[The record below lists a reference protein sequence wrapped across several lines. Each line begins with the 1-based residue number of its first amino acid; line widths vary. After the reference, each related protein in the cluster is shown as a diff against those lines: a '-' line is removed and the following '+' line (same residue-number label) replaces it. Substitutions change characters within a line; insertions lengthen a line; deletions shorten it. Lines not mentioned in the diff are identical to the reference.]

1 MAANQTPAWLN
12 KVYQELAPAHG
23 RYEGAL
29 RTALAATLATYV
41 LLVLQ
46 TPMIAPG
53 VYLIYLVS
61 YDVPYLTFKTSVLEL
76 FYQCFGVALS
86 LMLIA
91 VTGND
96 PMARVL
102 GVAGFTF
109 LSAFLIRACTV
120 RVAAMNLGIFPI
132 LTLSLWELHL
142 PAEQLVHLAMFPVA
156 TGAVAVAI
164 KVAIEYIFARRDPN
178 HALQAEMKA
187 RLEALQQ
194 LFEGF
199 AAGEPAQ
206 EIKQRVEKVSRYA
219 FAGQGKMLS
228 LLEEVRTRA
237 IPEDSPQSISP
248 ALIPYIARLLD
259 VSASFARQHQAR
271 IGDIEHP
278 RFGQIAAMLAQL
290 LTESATEA
298 EDTGECEPEETAG
311 LLSEIEQL
319 LYTMKSISRADRL
332 DPHEKLLNALPR
344 REKKP
349 WFRPGAWSNPEY
361 LTYAAKLSL
370 CATLCYIVYNSL
382 AWPGASTATLTVLVA
397 GVTSSGATNQKMLF
411 RILGATIGG
420 IVFGIGC
427 IVFVY
432 PFADSA
438 LPFLLSVALVSF
450 IGAWIARSAHL
461 GYVGLQIVFS
471 FYLVAFQEYSTP
483 IGGSYGQGKLFGR
496 VHGFG
501 APLQMNP
508 ARDRV
513 MGVLIALFV
522 MWAIFHQLH
531 PKRVVDRMRLSL
543 ARLLRMEADL
553 ISLIRGRET
562 GRVTALREDVLAL
575 LLEIRGLAEAI
586 PFELDRHV
594 ARDTEISEDI
604 QQALTSTEGLFLHA
618 RAAWPRADE
627 TPEELAVVKTINDS
641 VAQGMREMANMLD
654 GASKKPESGEI
665 EQNQSKRA
673 LAEVLEGGSFL
684 GGKPPESIAA
694 GDGHSDFSIASLLST
709 YKGAAASPE
718 SLASVFT
725 AYTKLQ
731 KQILKI
737 QADA

>member
-1 MAANQTPAWLN
+1 MADHQKPQWLN
-12 KVYQELAPAHG
+12 KIYQELAPAHG

-29 RTALAATLATYV
+29 RTAFAATLATYV

-46 TPMIAPG
+46 TPLIAPG

-76 FYQCFGVALS
+76 FYQCVGVALS

-102 GVAGFTF
+102 SVAAFTF
-109 LSAFLIRACTV
+109 LSAFLLRACTV

-142 PAEQLVHLAMFPVA
+142 PAEQLVHLSMWPIA
-156 TGAVAVAI
+156 TGAVAVSI

-194 LFEGF
+194 LFQGF

-206 EIKQRVEKVSRYA
+206 EMKQRVAKVSRYA

-228 LLEEVRTRA
+228 LLEEVRLRS
-237 IPEDSPQSISP
+237 IPEDSPQPIPP
-248 ALIPYIARLLD
+248 ALISYIARLLD
-259 VSASFARQHQAR
+259 VSASFARQQQAQLDDGQR
-271 IGDIEHP
+271 R
-278 RFGQIAAMLAQL
+278 RFVQIAAMLTRLQ
-290 LTESATEA
+290 TESAEEA
-298 EDTGECEPEETAG
+298 RDLEEMEPEETAG
-311 LLSEIEQL
+311 QLRQIEQL
-319 LYTMKSISRADRL
+319 LYTMETISHTDQFQ
-332 DPHEKLLNALPR
+332 PHEKLLKALPQ

-349 WFRPGAWSNPEY
+349 WFRPGAWNNPEY
-361 LTYAAKLSL
+361 LTYATKLSL
-370 CATLCYIVYNSL
+370 CATLCYVIYNSL
-382 AWPGASTATLTVLVA
+382 AWPSASTATLTVLVA

-432 PFADSA
+432 PFADSV
-438 LPFLLSVALVSF
+438 LPFLISVAVVSF
-450 IGAWIARSAHL
+450 IGAWIARSAHM

-483 IGGSYGQGKLFGR
+483 IGGSAGQGQLMSR

-501 APLQMNP
+501 APLQMIP
-508 ARDRV
+508 ARDRL
-513 MGVLIALFV
+513 MGVLIALIV
-522 MWAIFHQLH
+522 MWVIFHQLH

-553 ISLIRGRET
+553 LSLIRSRET
-562 GRVTALREDVLAL
+562 GRVTALREDTLAL
-575 LLEIRGLAEAI
+575 VLEVRGLAEAI
-586 PFELDRHV
+586 PFELDQHV
-594 ARDTEISEDI
+594 ERDTEISEEI
-604 QQALTSTEGLFLHA
+604 QRALTSTEGLFLHA

-627 TPEELAVVKTINDS
+627 TPAELDVVKSINDS
-641 VAQGMREMANMLD
+641 VAQGMRDMADMLD
-654 GASKKPESGEI
+654 GTPRKQELDAIASTLSASRMAIASSES
-665 EQNQSKRA
+665 
-673 LAEVLEGGSFL
+673 LT
-684 GGKPPESIAA
+684 
-694 GDGHSDFSIASLLST
+694 SLLS
-709 YKGAAASPE
+709 
-718 SLASVFT
+718 
-725 AYTKLQ
+725 AYSRLQ
-731 KQILKI
+731 GQILKI
-737 QADA
+737 KADD

>member
-1 MAANQTPAWLN
+1 MAANQTPEWLN

-29 RTALAATLATYV
+29 RTAFAATLATYV

-46 TPMIAPG
+46 TPLIAPG

-76 FYQCFGVALS
+76 FYQCVGVALS

-91 VTGND
+91 ATGND

-102 GVAGFTF
+102 GVAAFTF
-109 LSAFLIRACTV
+109 LSAFLLRACTV

-142 PAEQLVHLAMFPVA
+142 PAEQLVHLSMWPIA

-164 KVAIEYIFARRDPN
+164 KVAIEYAFVRRDPN
-178 HALQAEMKA
+178 YALQAEMKA

-194 LFEGF
+194 LFQGF
-199 AAGEPAQ
+199 AVGEPAQ
-206 EIKQRVEKVSRYA
+206 EMKRRVAKVSRYA

-228 LLEEVRTRA
+228 LLEEVRLRS
-237 IPEDSPQSISP
+237 IPEDSSQPIPP
-248 ALIPYIARLLD
+248 ALISYIARLLD
-259 VSASFARQHQAR
+259 VSASFGRQHQAQIDDGQR
-271 IGDIEHP
+271 P
-278 RFGQIAAMLAQL
+278 RFGQIAAMLTQL
-290 LTESATEA
+290 QTEGA
-298 EDTGECEPEETAG
+298 EGARDLKEMGPEETAG
-311 LLSEIEQL
+311 QPHQIEQL
-319 LYTMKSISRADRL
+319 LYTMKSISHADQL
-332 DPHEKLLNALPR
+332 QPHEKLLKALPQ

-361 LTYAAKLSL
+361 LTYATKLSL
-370 CATLCYIVYNSL
+370 CATICYVIYNSL

-420 IVFGIGC
+420 IIFGIGC

-438 LPFLLSVALVSF
+438 LPFLISVALVSF
-450 IGAWIARSAHL
+450 IGAWIARSAHM

-483 IGGSYGQGKLFGR
+483 IGGSAGQGQLISR

-501 APLQMNP
+501 APLQLYP
-508 ARDRV
+508 ARDRL
-513 MGVLIALFV
+513 MGVLIALIV

-531 PKRVVDRMRLSL
+531 PKRVVDRMRLGL

-553 ISLIRGRET
+553 ISLIRSRET
-562 GRVTALREDVLAL
+562 GQVTALREDVLAV
-575 LLEIRGLAEAI
+575 LLEVRGLAEAI
-586 PFELDRHV
+586 PFELDQNV
-594 ARDTEISEDI
+594 ERDTETSEEI
-604 QQALTSTEGLFLHA
+604 QHALTSTEGLFLHA

-627 TPEELAVVKTINDS
+627 TPAELDVVKSINDS
-641 VAQGMREMANMLD
+641 VAQGMRYMADMLD
-654 GASKKPESGEI
+654 GTPRKQE
-665 EQNQSKRA
+665 
-673 LAEVLEGGSFL
+673 LE
-684 GGKPPESIAA
+684 A
-694 GDGHSDFSIASLLST
+694 IASTLSASRT
-709 YKGAAASPE
+709 AAASSE
-718 SLASVFT
+718 SLTSVLS
-725 AYTKLQ
+725 AYTRLHR
-731 KQILKI
+731 QILNI
-737 QADA
+737 QANA

>member
-1 MAANQTPAWLN
+1 MADHQKPQWLN
-12 KVYQELAPAHG
+12 KIYQELAPAHG

-29 RTALAATLATYV
+29 RTAFAATLATYV

-46 TPMIAPG
+46 TPLIAPG

-76 FYQCFGVALS
+76 FYQCVGVALS

-102 GVAGFTF
+102 SVAAFTF
-109 LSAFLIRACTV
+109 LSAFLLRACTV

-142 PAEQLVHLAMFPVA
+142 PAEQLVHLSMWPIA
-156 TGAVAVAI
+156 TGAVAVSI

-194 LFEGF
+194 LFQGF

-206 EIKQRVEKVSRYA
+206 EMKQRVAKVSRYA

-228 LLEEVRTRA
+228 LLEEVRLRS
-237 IPEDSPQSISP
+237 IPEDSPQPIPP
-248 ALIPYIARLLD
+248 ALISYIARLLD
-259 VSASFARQHQAR
+259 VSASFARQQQAQLDDGQR
-271 IGDIEHP
+271 R
-278 RFGQIAAMLAQL
+278 RFVQIAAMLTRLQ
-290 LTESATEA
+290 TESAEEA
-298 EDTGECEPEETAG
+298 RDLEEMEPEETAG
-311 LLSEIEQL
+311 QLRQIEQL
-319 LYTMKSISRADRL
+319 LYTMETISHTDQFQ
-332 DPHEKLLNALPR
+332 PHERLLKALPQ

-349 WFRPGAWSNPEY
+349 WFRPGAWNNPEY
-361 LTYAAKLSL
+361 LTYATKLSL
-370 CATLCYIVYNSL
+370 CATLCYVIYNSL
-382 AWPGASTATLTVLVA
+382 AWPSASTATLTVLVA

-432 PFADSA
+432 PFADSV
-438 LPFLLSVALVSF
+438 LPFLISVAVVSF
-450 IGAWIARSAHL
+450 IGAWIARSAHM

-483 IGGSYGQGKLFGR
+483 IGGSAGQGQLMSR

-501 APLQMNP
+501 APLQMIP
-508 ARDRV
+508 ARDRL
-513 MGVLIALFV
+513 MGVLIALIV
-522 MWAIFHQLH
+522 MWVIFHQLH

-553 ISLIRGRET
+553 LSLIRSRET
-562 GRVTALREDVLAL
+562 GRVTALREDTLAL
-575 LLEIRGLAEAI
+575 VLEVRGLAEAI
-586 PFELDRHV
+586 PFELDQHV
-594 ARDTEISEDI
+594 ERDTEISEEI
-604 QQALTSTEGLFLHA
+604 QRALTSTEGLFLHA

-627 TPEELAVVKTINDS
+627 TPAELDVVKSINDS
-641 VAQGMREMANMLD
+641 VAQGMRDMADMLD
-654 GASKKPESGEI
+654 GTPRKQELDAIASTLSASRMAIASSES
-665 EQNQSKRA
+665 
-673 LAEVLEGGSFL
+673 LT
-684 GGKPPESIAA
+684 
-694 GDGHSDFSIASLLST
+694 SLLS
-709 YKGAAASPE
+709 
-718 SLASVFT
+718 
-725 AYTKLQ
+725 AYSRLQ
-731 KQILKI
+731 GQILKI
-737 QADA
+737 KADD

>member
-1 MAANQTPAWLN
+1 MAANQTPEWLN

-29 RTALAATLATYV
+29 RTAFAATLATYV

-46 TPMIAPG
+46 TPLIAPG

-76 FYQCFGVALS
+76 FYQCVGVALS

-102 GVAGFTF
+102 GVAAFTF
-109 LSAFLIRACTV
+109 LSAFLLRACTV

-142 PAEQLVHLAMFPVA
+142 PPEQLVHLSMWPIA
-156 TGAVAVAI
+156 TGAVAVSI

-194 LFEGF
+194 LFQGF
-199 AAGEPAQ
+199 AEDEPAQ
-206 EIKQRVEKVSRYA
+206 EMKQRVAKVSRYA

-228 LLEEVRTRA
+228 LLEEVRLRF
-237 IPEDSPQSISP
+237 IPEDAPQPIPP

-259 VSASFARQHQAR
+259 VSASFARQHQTQLYDGQR
-271 IGDIEHP
+271 P
-278 RFGQIAAMLAQL
+278 RFLQIAAMLARLQ
-290 LTESATEA
+290 TQSAEEA
-298 EDTGECEPEETAG
+298 RNLEEMEPEETAG
-311 LLSEIEQL
+311 QLRQIEQL
-319 LYTMKSISRADRL
+319 LFTMESISHADQIQ
-332 DPHEKLLNALPR
+332 PHERLLKALPR

-361 LTYAAKLSL
+361 LTYATKLSL
-370 CATLCYIVYNSL
+370 CATLCYVIYNSL
-382 AWPGASTATLTVLVA
+382 AWPSASTATLTVLVA

-420 IVFGIGC
+420 ILFGIGC

-432 PFADSA
+432 PYADSA
-438 LPFLLSVALVSF
+438 LPFLISIAVVSF
-450 IGAWIARSAHL
+450 IGAWIARSAHM

-483 IGGSYGQGKLFGR
+483 IGGSPGQGQFMSR

-501 APLQMNP
+501 APLQMIQ
-508 ARDRV
+508 ARDRL

-522 MWAIFHQLH
+522 MWVIFHQLH
-531 PKRVVDRMRLSL
+531 PKRVVDRMRLGL

-553 ISLIRGRET
+553 LSLIRTGET

-575 LLEIRGLAEAI
+575 VLEVRGLAEAI
-586 PFELDRHV
+586 PFELDQHV
-594 ARDTEISEDI
+594 EQDTEISEEI
-604 QQALTSTEGLFLHA
+604 QHALTSTEGLFLHA

-627 TPEELAVVKTINDS
+627 PPAELDVVKSINDS
-641 VAQGMREMANMLD
+641 VAQGMRAMADMLD
-654 GASKKPESGEI
+654 GTP
-665 EQNQSKRA
+665 RT
-673 LAEVLEGGSFL
+673 LEL
-684 GGKPPESIAA
+684 DA
-694 GDGHSDFSIASLLST
+694 IASALST
-709 YKGAAASPE
+709 SRTAAASSE
-718 SLASVFT
+718 SLTSVLI
-725 AYTKLQ
+725 AYTRLQ
-731 KQILKI
+731 RQILKI
-737 QADA
+737 QAN